1 MPVKAVIDTNVWV
14 SYFINDRINYLV
26 TWLLNKDIEV
36 FISDELISEVDE
48 VLRRPKFSQRKS
60 SDDISDFIELLSE
73 VSSHQKVKEVFKN
86 SPDPDDNFL
95 FDLCI
100 TCKAD
105 YFITADKQLLQFAP
119 VFQLTILTL
128 PEFRKLFA
136 K

>member
-26 TWLLNKDIEV
+26 TWLLNNDVEV

-48 VLRRPKFSQRKS
+48 VLRRPKFSHRKS
-60 SDDISDFIELLSE
+60 IDGISDFIELLSE
-73 VSSHQKVKEVFKN
+73 LGTHRKVKAVFKN
-86 SPDPDDNFL
+86 STDPDDNFL

-105 YFITADKQLLQFAP
+105 YLITADKQLLQFTP
-119 VFQLTILTL
+119 GFQLTILTL
-128 PEFRKLFA
+128 PEFRKLSA